1 MTKYS
6 KSKIFNYISKKEA
19 IKELNMSEDDF
30 EKACIYLSIFPV
42 IGKSK
47 QSIGS
52 ITNDFCYKLSDIRKI
67 GNSIIYHNI
76 KINKKID
83 IKKRQLQQNN
93 LIDRANS
100 IKYAKIKLIPFIK
113 SKYKSFGESLC
124 DLGNSLKF
132 IYLAKLLK
140 ISNFDVQ
147 NEFENFVIEKKI
159 LNYGFMSINGIY
171 YQLNIEDKMIL
182 WMIPYKIND
191 LNNFY
196 KNNLFKHE
204 DLKFFNE
211 IINNINL
218 LYNNNN
224 LQLLDNSNSVNGC
237 DINFNYLKHAVPL
250 LEMHIKL
257 VMHKL
262 KTMKIKNITI
272 DIFKD
277 KTFFIKTMSI
287 KEQLEFTIKCLGGK
301 INENGYI
308 IICDDINSVCL
319 LEPTKLY
326 VQSQFIFDCL
336 NKKEFLDPQL
346 YLTGK
351 ILPKHISPFKS
362 IFDTIDTQA
371 ITTLSKNKQYKLFS
385 KIKKLK

>member
-6 KSKIFNYISKKEA
+6 KSRIFNYISKKEA
-19 IKELNMSEDDF
+19 IKELDISEDDF
-30 EKACIYLSIFPV
+30 EKACVYLSIFPV
-42 IGKSK
+42 IGKAK

-52 ITNDFCYKLSDIRKI
+52 IANDFCYKLSDIRKI
-67 GNSIIYHNI
+67 GSSTVYHNI

-83 IKKRQLQQNN
+83 IKKQQFQENN
-93 LIDRANS
+93 LIDKANN
-100 IKYAKIKLIPFIK
+100 IKYARIRLIPFIK
-113 SKYKSFGESLC
+113 NKYKSFGESLC

-140 ISNFDVQ
+140 ISNFDIQ
-147 NEFENFVIEKKI
+147 NEFENFIIEKRI
-159 LNYGFMSINGIY
+159 LNYGFMSVNGIY
-171 YQLNIEDKMIL
+171 YQLNVEDKMVL

-196 KNNLFKHE
+196 KNNLFKYE
-204 DLKFFNE
+204 DIKFFNE
-211 IINNINL
+211 MINSVNL
-218 LYNNNN
+218 LYNDN
-224 LQLLDNSNSVNGC
+224 LQLLNNNTSTNTW
-237 DINFNYLKHAVPL
+237 DINFNYLKHAIPL

-257 VMHKL
+257 VIHKL
-262 KTMKIKNITI
+262 KMMEIKNITV

-277 KTFFIKTMSI
+277 KTFSIKTVSI
-287 KEQLEFTIKCLGGK
+287 KEQLEFTIKCLGGQ
-301 INENGYI
+301 INENGNI
-308 IICDDINSVCL
+308 IVCDDISLVCL

-362 IFDTIDTQA
+362 VFDIIDTQT
-371 ITTLSKNKQYKLFS
+371 ITTLSKNKQYKLLS
-385 KIKKLK
+385 KVKKLK